1 MVILFDIDSL
11 VYSSCYNVET
21 AEDACYKFDEVFQSI
36 VNTIELFHQVEE
48 VIVFAFG
55 KNNFRKKLSG
65 SYKANRTKEQP
76 KFFHQLKNYILK
88 YYEPEQA
95 NGMETDDLIAI
106 YQKRIGHENCI
117 IVSIDKDYLQ
127 NEGLIYNYGRKEFI
141 KVSKEDA
148 IRNFYTQ
155 MITGDTADN
164 VNFCKGYGKK
174 YAEKAF
180 IDVLSEFG
188 YQRKVLRLF
197 KKIYR
202 NKARE
207 RFIQCYNLLKLG

>member
-36 VNTIELFHQVEE
+36 VNTIELFHHVEE

-148 IRNFYTQ
+148 LRNFYTQ

-180 IDVLSEFG
+180 KDVLSEFG

>member
-148 IRNFYTQ
+148 LRNFYTQ

-180 IDVLSEFG
+180 KDVLSEFG